1 MFYRESRPPSDARH
15 EESFAA
21 GLRLTPNS
29 DFTSALAGCL
39 DVHGVAV
46 MANMVPLRRERGQ
59 EYCRPFARV
68 LEGITFQGRSLL
80 TPAGG
85 LNLDV
90 FGAAIGSAISMP
102 LLIPGSFLAGALVG
116 ESSGY
121 LVSVM
126 QSMQHPTLK
135 ALLDA
140 ACSRIGQCT
149 PSLRFDPEELSQ
161 SWSVAPIARQ
171 AKDAEAEG
179 GNSRLGPWG
188 SALSLLLFGPLAFKK
203 KDDAD
208 ASPSKQMPRSVAGWH
223 MWCFYHREE
232 LTEEGVMPDVAQLMH
247 EAHRASWHSSHD
259 STDLLSTDAA
269 WRLPDLALTAATLR
283 SAEKLWLPVL
293 QAQLP
298 QSSFSPAGDA
308 EHAGDRPIRQGYSLS
323 LKQAS
328 LLWADSSASGTSSRT
343 WSALEGFGTRSAE
356 GISVVVPLVDMAQ
369 DCVQL
374 EVIAGSHKVLQGWSL
389 PEVTLDNVPAL
400 AGDILVLD
408 NRVWHRLRVPAPQ
421 SAQKVVLLQ
430 YEYAIESN
438 GKEAPLHRGS
448 TDTLFWSGVVWWLRF
463 SKASS
468 TTWSATAAMLPQLE
482 LWRQGT

>member
-140 ACSRIGQCT
+140 ACSRWVSKGC
-149 PSLRFDPEELSQ
+149 
-161 SWSVAPIARQ
+161 
-171 AKDAEAEG
+171 EG
-179 GNSRLGPWG
+179 
-188 SALSLLLFGPLAFKK
+188 
-203 KDDAD
+203 
-208 ASPSKQMPRSVAGWH
+208 
-223 MWCFYHREE
+223 E
-232 LTEEGVMPDVAQLMH
+232 
-247 EAHRASWHSSHD
+247 
-259 STDLLSTDAA
+259 
-269 WRLPDLALTAATLR
+269 
-283 SAEKLWLPVL
+283 
-293 QAQLP
+293 
-298 QSSFSPAGDA
+298 
-308 EHAGDRPIRQGYSLS
+308 
-323 LKQAS
+323 
-328 LLWADSSASGTSSRT
+328 
-343 WSALEGFGTRSAE
+343 
-356 GISVVVPLVDMAQ
+356 
-369 DCVQL
+369 
-374 EVIAGSHKVLQGWSL
+374 
-389 PEVTLDNVPAL
+389 
-400 AGDILVLD
+400 
-408 NRVWHRLRVPAPQ
+408 
-421 SAQKVVLLQ
+421 
-430 YEYAIESN
+430 
-438 GKEAPLHRGS
+438 
-448 TDTLFWSGVVWWLRF
+448 
-463 SKASS
+463 
-468 TTWSATAAMLPQLE
+468 
-482 LWRQGT
+482 